1 MPWLLAGD
9 FHDKIGGAPLCIL
22 KGFKRWVDNHGMIDL
37 DFTGPKY
44 TWTNKKTFERID
56 RAVCNLG
63 RRSLYPKLMLGIDL
77 EVWFHVFCFFEAFL
91 V

>member
-9 FHDKIGGAPLCIL
+9 FNDMLSINDKIGGASLCRL

-44 TWTNKKTFERID
+44 TWTNKKKHLKKLTG
-56 RAVCNLG
+56 AVCNLEKFI
-63 RRSLYPKLMLGIDL
+63 S
-77 EVWFHVFCFFEAFL
+77 
-91 V
+91 